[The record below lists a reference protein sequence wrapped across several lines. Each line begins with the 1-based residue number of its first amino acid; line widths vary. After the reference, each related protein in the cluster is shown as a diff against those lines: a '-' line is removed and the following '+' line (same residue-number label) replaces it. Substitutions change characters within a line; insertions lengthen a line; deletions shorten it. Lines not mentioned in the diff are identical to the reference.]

1 MHDAYI
7 GLHSENNDNWMMLFS
22 ERRPICASCM
32 TISDGRTEQLITTV
46 ITGQKLTEWSLKL
59 CMPLLLRFFNVFL
72 QNQQLYIMLYVYVMF
87 VVSERTV

>member
-1 MHDAYI
+1 
-7 GLHSENNDNWMMLFS
+7 
-22 ERRPICASCM
+22 M
-32 TISDGRTEQLITTV
+32 TISGGRTEQLITTV